1 MTRQRGFGFAAMLLG
16 LTVMATVPAAA
27 QSAPK
32 PDIAQ
37 STPAQ
42 SDELFKAFQA
52 AVAEYVALQRRLRQ
66 ETPPLQ
72 VTDRSADISNASDV
86 LAAAVQRARPRA
98 RQGDF
103 FDGAST
109 RLITARLKEAL
120 DGVDV
125 ARLMVV
131 MNDPPTLK
139 GPPRVYMR
147 FPGSWSMA
155 TMPPNLLAVLPSL
168 PAELEF
174 RFVGRALIL
183 RDRDAALILDYV
195 TQAIPPR

>member
-1 MTRQRGFGFAAMLLG
+1 
-16 LTVMATVPAAA
+16 
-27 QSAPK
+27 
-32 PDIAQ
+32 
-37 STPAQ
+37 
-42 SDELFKAFQA
+42 
-52 AVAEYVALQRRLRQ
+52 VADYLALQRRLRQ
-66 ETPPLQ
+66 ETPRLQ
-72 VTDRSADISNASDV
+72 VTDRSADISNDSDV

-120 DGVDV
+120 HGVDL

-139 GPPRVYMR
+139 GPPRVLR